1 MIQQEFTI
9 SLRVKHPVYS
19 DRLIA
24 ESLGM
29 TPEIAH
35 GQGAPRTTPTGRPLE
50 GSYKETYCVF
60 GLIDQ
65 QSGWFVEGVRGLL
78 PSLAK
83 HREFLSSI
91 ADTGGSS
98 ELYIGVF
105 VDGGDSAGF
114 SLDSSTMAALADLH
128 VKLAAEFYWKGIAQA
143 FV

>member
-1 MIQQEFTI
+1 MTKQEFTI

-19 DRLIA
+19 ELLIV

-29 TPEIAH
+29 TPRVSHAA
-35 GQGAPRTTPTGRPLE
+35 GAPRTTPTGQPLD
-50 GSYKETYCVF
+50 GLYKETFCVCN
-60 GLIDQ
+60 LIDQ
-65 QSGWFVEGVRGLL
+65 QRGWFVEGVSELL

-105 VDGGDSAGF
+105 VDGSDSAGF
-114 SLDSSTMAALADLH
+114 TLGTSVMEALADLR
-128 VKLAAEFYWKGIAQA
+128 VQLAAEFYWQ
-143 FV
+143 